1 MQLVAVR
8 RAMSQDISSRR
19 FLSREGLLQAR
30 AVARVLAEQFPDASL
45 LLTSPSMRAVQTAT
59 LIGDRLGLAPEEF
72 EPIDEVVP
80 PTDVDREDYLKEV
93 YPRCIGAFRQIVNDH
108 EGTVIA
114 VTHRRVL
121 SAYLALFWG
130 FENPRDAWV
139 KAIARR
145 TGWELDVPPA
155 SITVIDVNGEGRPT
169 LRRVGD
175 VSHLEQP
182 SGVEGQG

>member
-1 MQLVAVR
+1 MQLIAVR
-8 RAMSQDISSRR
+8 RALSQDNSNRR
-19 FLSREGLLQAR
+19 LLSQEGLRQSQL
-30 AVARVLAEQFPDASL
+30 VAAALAEQFPNATH
-45 LLTSPSMRAVQTAT
+45 LLTSPAVRAVQTAT
-59 LIGDRLGLAPEEF
+59 LIGDRLGLAPEEL
-72 EPIDEVVP
+72 ESIDEVVP
-80 PTDVDREDYLKEV
+80 PPDLDREEYLKEV

-108 EGTVIA
+108 EGVVVA

-175 VSHLEQP
+175 VSHLEQ
-182 SGVEGQG
+182 G